1 MCFLWVRWICFN
13 TQVLAVV
20 GSVLQSRSRLFNKQ
34 KNVAQI
40 ERVLDTIT
48 KHNTTLFPLLVDEPL
63 VPFSLASSFATLLQ
77 TI

>member
-13 TQVLAVV
+13 TQAWAVV